1 MFSKIA
7 RSRWLF
13 GFVAAAV
20 VGILMLISV
29 LRTNVEPPSCS
40 DLVRQRSHADHVAQR
55 ESHESSGEGNA
66 SHARAGGQ
74 PVVGSAEARRV
85 FAMETAFFAG
95 KPAAVPASFSTP
107 SAAEEVLRAARLAE
121 LLPGGISSLK
131 EGDTIELPLAEG
143 RAVHGRVNLVQHE
156 TSGQVIVGGE
166 LTGAVKGSFTLG
178 EDDSRLGGT
187 IFPSEGGMAYQIET
201 GTDGVAYLLEK
212 HKGSVLCMEFP
223 LVVYARAVMRGAV
236 GDVGQAD
243 SVSDDGMV
251 VAAAAGTEYQL
262 SSRPSAV
269 GVVYLDFDGET
280 VTDANW
286 NNGNV
291 IAASA
296 SGLSAAQI
304 TEVWQRV
311 AEDYRP
317 FNIDVTTNR
326 ARYDNAPAG
335 SRMRCIVTQNS
346 SWYGSAGG
354 VAWVGS
360 WRLAGSSNVSA
371 TIPCWVFSNL
381 LSLNP
386 RYVAEA
392 VSHEVGHTL
401 GLSHDGLKDASG
413 NVVAAYYSGHG
424 TGNTSWAPIMGSG
437 YYSNVVQWS
446 AGNYGTNGNTGSNLE
461 NDLAIISDPANRSGY
476 ATDDAGGSRTTAEAL
491 RYDGSQVATSGVI
504 ERTGDVDMYSFT
516 TAGGSVSFSL
526 VLESGGVAG
535 QADLDARATLYNAD
549 GNVLADSNPT
559 GSLYPSIGVS
569 LPVGTY
575 YLAIT
580 GVGEG
585 AVPGTGYTNYGSLGR
600 YNIRG
605 AGVSALSRPV
615 VVVDAAD
622 SSGVA
627 ITGAWSASTYY
638 SGYYGKNYLADVT
651 TGTRSGKKVRFTP
664 TLPLS
669 TAYDVYVRWTAAK
682 DRADNVPVD
691 IVHAAGTKT
700 LTVNQRVA
708 HGTWVFLGTYG
719 FNAGTAGSVT
729 VRNDGA
735 NGNVIVDAA
744 KFEKA
749 EASILPANPAVVVD
763 AADVSGVTKSGTWAP
778 STYVS
783 GYYGRD
789 YLTDGNTSRSVVK
802 KVRFNPALAVS
813 GAYAVYARWTT
824 GTNRATN
831 VAVDI
836 AAPGGT
842 TRKWIN
848 QQSNHG
854 VWYLLGTYTFNSG
867 SSGAVTIS
875 NEGANGFVIVD
886 AIKFE
891 RAP

>member
-1 MFSKIA
+1 MKSA
-7 RSRWLF
+7 QPQDERREVATTDAMAEGSTGA
-13 GFVAAAV
+13 GFADTRRAFAV
-20 VGILMLISV
+20 
-29 LRTNVEPPSCS
+29 
-40 DLVRQRSHADHVAQR
+40 
-55 ESHESSGEGNA
+55 
-66 SHARAGGQ
+66 
-74 PVVGSAEARRV
+74 
-85 FAMETAFFAG
+85 ETAFFAG
-95 KPAAVPASFSTP
+95 KPTAVAAHFSTP
-107 SAAEEVLRAARLAE
+107 SAAETVLRSASLAE
-121 LLPGGISSLK
+121 LLPGGLSSLK
-131 EGDTIELPLAEG
+131 QGDTLELPLADG

-156 TSGQVIVGGE
+156 TNGQVLVGGE

-178 EDDSRLGGT
+178 EDDSRLGGV
-187 IFPSEGGMAYQIET
+187 IFPSEGTLAYQIET

-223 LVVYARAVMRGAV
+223 PVVYARAVMRGEV
-236 GDVGQAD
+236 GEIAQAD
-243 SVSDDGMV
+243 SVGDSGTV
-251 VAAAAGTEYQL
+251 VAAAAGAEYQL
-262 SSRPSAV
+262 SSRPSAT

-280 VTDANW
+280 VTDPNW

-291 IAASA
+291 VVASA
-296 SGLSAAQI
+296 SGLSATQI
-304 TEVWQRV
+304 TEVWRRV
-311 AEDYRP
+311 SEDYRP
-317 FNIDVTTNR
+317 FNIDVTTSR
-326 ARYDNAPAG
+326 ARYDNASAG
-335 SRMRCIVTQNS
+335 NRMRCIVTQNS

-360 WRLAGSSNVSA
+360 WRLAGSSYLSS
-371 TIPCWVFSNL
+371 TTPCWVFSNL
-381 LSLNP
+381 LSLSP

-401 GLSHDGLKDASG
+401 GLSHDGLQDSSG
-413 NVVAAYYSGHG
+413 NLVSNYYAGHG

-446 AGNYGTNGNTGSNLE
+446 AGNYGTNGNTGNNRE

-476 ATDDAGGSRTTAEAL
+476 AADDAGGSRTTAEAL

-526 VLESGGVAG
+526 VLETNGVSG

-569 LPVGTY
+569 LPAGTY

-600 YNIRG
+600 YDIRG
-605 AGVSALSRPV
+605 AGVSTLSRPV

-627 ITGAWSASTYY
+627 ITGAWNISTYY
-638 SGYYGKNYLADVT
+638 SGYYGKNYLADAS
-651 TGTRSGKKVRFTP
+651 TGARSGRKVRFTP

-735 NGNVIVDAA
+735 NGHVIVDAV

-749 EASILPANPAVVVD
+749 EASILPANPAVIVD
-763 AADVSGVTKSGTWAP
+763 ASDVSGVARTGTWAP

-789 YLTDGNTSRSVVK
+789 YLTDGNTGKSVLK
-802 KVRFNPALAVS
+802 KVRFNPPLAVS

-831 VAVDI
+831 VPVDI
-836 AAPGGT
+836 AVPSGT

-848 QQSNHG
+848 QQSNNG
-854 VWYLLGTYTFNSG
+854 VWYSLGTYTFNSG

-886 AIKFE
+886 AIKLE